1 MAGYYVFP
9 LAVRVSVRPS
19 YVRLSVRSSVRPS
32 VSTSFPFDNLSIY
45 KRSLFIHGMCIGLGK
60 ISVGIVN
67 EQISMSSYGVIALF
81 MVLKTVFGL

>member
-1 MAGYYVFP
+1 MFSRW
-9 LAVRVSVRPS
+9 LSVC
-19 YVRLSVRSSVRPS
+19 LSVRRRYVCPSGRPSVRPS

-45 KRSLFIHGMCIGLGK
+45 ERSLFIHGMCIGLGK

>member
-1 MAGYYVFP
+1 MFSRW
-9 LAVRVSVRPS
+9 LSVC
-19 YVRLSVRSSVRPS
+19 LSVRRTYVCPSVRPS

-45 KRSLFIHGMCIGLGK
+45 ERSLFIHGMCIGLGK